1 MRTVFVIRRLSA
13 IALLL
18 FLGGCVKGTDDLT
31 TWVDHEKHIPG
42 PPLPA
47 LPAIKTF
54 ENFAYRDQD
63 ARDPFAPSEEEKK
76 ELAVAQ
82 GLQLDPHPK
91 EKLENYPL
99 DGLKM
104 VGTIG
109 AGAGMEALVRDP
121 DGAVNRV
128 HVGNY
133 LGQNS
138 GKVTAISANKIE
150 LTELIPDA
158 NGNNRSLEHPTS
170 IELGATK

>member
-1 MRTVFVIRRLSA
+1 MRTHAVIGR
-13 IALLL
+13 IACAGLLL
-18 FLGGCVKGTDDLT
+18 LVGGCVKGTDDLK

-42 PPLPA
+42 PPLPP

-54 ENFAYRDQD
+54 ENFPYRDQD
-63 ARDPFAPSEEEKK
+63 ARDPFGPSDEEKR

-99 DGLKM
+99 DSLKM
-104 VGTIG
+104 VGTLG
-109 AGAGMEALVRDP
+109 AGAGMEALVKDP

-128 HVGNY
+128 HIGNY
-133 LGQNS
+133 LGQNN
-138 GKVTAISANKIE
+138 GKVTAISASRIDLME
-150 LTELIPDA
+150 LVSDG
-158 NGNNRSLEHPTS
+158 NGNSRSLERPTS